1 MTLQIPDRRRP
12 GAFFTIRNP
21 ESILATHGE
30 SHRACPICS
39 FLRDQIRAA
48 KLGAAAAWQVPRPS
62 VTDTQPLSLAD
73 IQNACE
79 DTDIVCEGPVGFEI
93 VEVGVKDDADASGKI
108 ARIEKAKGVA
118 WVN

>member
-1 MTLQIPDRRRP
+1 MILQIPDRRRP
-12 GAFFTIRNP
+12 GQFFTIRNP

-39 FLRDQIRAA
+39 FLREQIRAA

-62 VTDTQPLSLAD
+62 VTDTQPLSVDQIRAAVDDDVDLS
-73 IQNACE
+73 
-79 DTDIVCEGPVGFEI
+79 GPAGFEI

-108 ARIEKAKGVA
+108 ARLEKAKGVE
-118 WVN
+118 WIN